1 MAENSVYKKIE
12 VVGVSKKSLSDAV
25 KVAVARAAETVKNMS
40 WFEVVEQ
47 RGAIREGKVA
57 EYQVTVKIG
66 FRVDEGPLKE

>member
-1 MAENSVYKKIE
+1 MAENNVYKKIE
-12 VVGVSKKSLSDAV
+12 VVGASKKSLTDAI